1 MKCSFTIDASV
12 LETFSLVFDLF
23 IVKMQK
29 THTMMCFLH
38 HYELDFTRINKRKI
52 RLSSGYGKK
61 KYVKILAL

>member
-38 HYELDFTRINKRKI
+38 HYELDFTRINKRK
-52 RLSSGYGKK
+52 
-61 KYVKILAL
+61 